1 MYFKIEFELTGTAES
16 DKQRENLLSAVSK
29 IAENMETML
38 RTEDCGNVTVG
49 TSINTTRNVVSGKD
63 VGQMDLKSF
72 QENDDTEIYSD
83 VSQEIE
89 TDELDEQREEETVSE
104 EEPAEEPEPEPEP
117 VVVPK
122 IKRPRWSEE
131 ENLWLMGECEAHLKY
146 TKRTT
151 FDRDELLD
159 TQLELEEKFGVR
171 RTKSSISNRREQL
184 RRWSLDKEH
193 RYFGKM
199 PEHDSR
205 RINRRG

>member
-29 IAENMETML
+29 IAENMETTL
-38 RTEDCGNVTVG
+38 RAEDCGNVTVS

-72 QENDDTEIYSD
+72 QEIDDTEVHSD

-89 TDELDEQREEETVSE
+89 THELDEQSEEETVSE

-117 VVVPK
+117 VVAPK

-146 TKRTT
+146 TKKTT
-151 FDRDELLD
+151 FDKDELLD

-171 RTKSSISNRREQL
+171 RTTSSISNRRETL
-184 RRWSLDKEH
+184 RRKSLESGHK
-193 RYFGKM
+193 YFGKM
-199 PEHDSR
+199 PEHDKR
-205 RINRRG
+205 RINR